1 MPWAEG
7 VGVVGE
13 QGIVEDSFSR
23 AYNSK
28 KIQGL
33 IKRNAVLWKQKN
45 GLDFEDNVQIAW
57 EQVWKICEKFDGS
70 RDENRLLAYL
80 NVAVPRKLGR
90 IKKILSEELLID
102 IDSISSV
109 SHSPETLHLTAI
121 SVRRFQLAMEESGLK
136 TYLEVLTGEVAV
148 IQRDTSDDSCA
159 KFLKLGRSTF
169 QRKKSFLRSKLKDA
183 LGC

>member
-7 VGVVGE
+7 VGVGGEQEAVGE
-13 QGIVEDSFSR
+13 SFSN

-33 IKRNAVLWKQKN
+33 IKRNAVLGKQKN

-57 EQVWKICEKFDGS
+57 EQVWKICEKFNGS
-70 RDENRLLAYL
+70 RDEDRLLAYL

-90 IKKILSEELLID
+90 IKKIPTEELLID
-102 IDSISSV
+102 IDSITSV
-109 SHSPETLHLTAI
+109 SHSPETLHLTTV
-121 SVRRFQLAMEESGLK
+121 SVRRFQLAVEKSGLK
-136 TYLEVLTGEVAV
+136 PHLEVLTGEVGG

-159 KFLKLGRSTF
+159 KLLKLGRSTF